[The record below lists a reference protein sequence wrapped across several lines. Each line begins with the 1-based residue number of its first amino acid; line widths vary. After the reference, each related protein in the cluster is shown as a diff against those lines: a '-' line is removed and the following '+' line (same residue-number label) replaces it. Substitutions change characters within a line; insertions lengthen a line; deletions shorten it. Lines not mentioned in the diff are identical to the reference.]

1 MADFLGDFAIEKL
14 VITFVCA
21 LQLIVVLNFFF
32 SSLSRESYCLFAESM
47 ASFDSIDTVPIESMD
62 FIVADTEGSVHPV
75 TLKARVS
82 PTTAARG
89 ADRFM
94 VCSFLRH
101 LVNAVFG
108 WLIRL
113 IISAYL
119 AER

>member
-14 VITFVCA
+14 VVTFVCA
-21 LQLIVVLNFFF
+21 LQFIVVLNFFF
-32 SSLSRESYCLFAESM
+32 KLFIKGVILFAESM

-94 VCSFLRH
+94 VCVPSSDT
-101 LVNAVFG
+101 
-108 WLIRL
+108 W
-113 IISAYL
+113 
-119 AER
+119 

>member
-14 VITFVCA
+14 VVTFVCA
-21 LQLIVVLNFFF
+21 LQFIVVLNFFF
-32 SSLSRESYCLFAESM
+32 KLFIKGVILLAESM

-94 VCSFLRH
+94 VCVPSSDT
-101 LVNAVFG
+101 
-108 WLIRL
+108 W
-113 IISAYL
+113 
-119 AER
+119 